1 MWLLSE
7 PTTELK
13 QPGVLK
19 DEGPM
24 VNPRSEI
31 LFPFT
36 CRHTCVCILARLPE
50 CACMCVPGGGQKSAS
65 GVPLC
70 FLRQAS
76 ASWSSSSRLEAACP

>member
-1 MWLLSE
+1 MWLLAE

-31 LFPFT
+31 LFPLT
-36 CRHTCVCILARLPE
+36 CMHTCACTLARLSVH
-50 CACMCVPGGGQKSAS
+50 ACVCQVEVRSQPQG
-65 GVPLC
+65 PC
-70 FLRQAS
+70 FVF
-76 ASWSSSSRLEAACP
+76 

>member
-1 MWLLSE
+1 MRIFWKVSHQSQGLMWLLAE

-31 LFPFT
+31 LFPLT
-36 CRHTCVCILARLPE
+36 CMHTCVCVYLHVCLRVH
-50 CACMCVPGGGQKSAS
+50 ACVCQVEVRSQPQVS
-65 GVPLC
+65 GFC
-70 FLRQAS
+70 FVF
-76 ASWSSSSRLEAACP
+76 